1 MTETPEKSQRL
12 TDLMR
17 FAQDGDG
24 KAYFDL
30 LRAVTPMLRAAARR
44 QYPVYNR
51 QDVED
56 VVQDILMSLHAA
68 RATYD
73 PERPFIPWLM
83 GIARNRIADAVRRHA
98 RRAAHEQI
106 VEQVPETLL
115 DPGAN
120 MSTDVYRDP
129 EALRRAIDGLPNQQ
143 RRAMEL
149 LKLREMSLKE
159 AAAVSGT
166 SVGALKIAVHRAMGT
181 LREVLSKGT

>member
-1 MTETPEKSQRL
+1 MTDGNSQRL

-17 FAQDGDG
+17 SSQDGDG
-24 KAYFDL
+24 KAYLEL
-30 LRAVTPMLRAAARR
+30 LRAITPMLRATARR
-44 QYPVYNR
+44 QLPVYNR
-51 QDVED
+51 QDMED

-83 GIARNRIADAVRRHA
+83 GIARNRIADAVRRYA
-98 RRAAHEQI
+98 RQAAHEQV
-106 VEQVPETLL
+106 VEIVPETFF

-120 MSTDVYRDP
+120 MSAEVYRDP
-129 EALRRAIDGLPNQQ
+129 EALRRAIDGLPHQQ

-166 SVGALKIAVHRAMGT
+166 SVGALKIAVHRAVGT

>member
-1 MTETPEKSQRL
+1 MTGIPGNSQHL
-12 TDLMR
+12 GDLMR
-17 FAQDGDG
+17 SAQEGDG
-24 KAYFDL
+24 KAYLEL
-30 LRAVTPMLRAAARR
+30 LRAITPMLRATARR
-44 QYPVYNR
+44 QLSVYNR
-51 QDVED
+51 QEVED

-68 RATYD
+68 MATYD

-83 GIARNRIADAVRRHA
+83 GIARNRVADAVRRYA
-98 RRAAHEQI
+98 RRAAHEQV
-106 VEQVPETLL
+106 VETVPETFF

-120 MSTDVYRDP
+120 ISAEVYGDP
-129 EALRRAIDGLPNQQ
+129 EALRRAIDGLPHQQ

-159 AAAVSGT
+159 AAAISGT

>member
-1 MTETPEKSQRL
+1 MTETPGDSQRFA
-12 TDLMR
+12 DLMR
-17 FAQDGDG
+17 SAQDGDG
-24 KAYFDL
+24 KAYLEL
-30 LRAVTPMLRAAARR
+30 LRAITPMLRAAARR
-44 QYPVYNR
+44 QLPVYHR

-56 VVQDILMSLHAA
+56 VVQDILMSLHVA

-73 PERPFIPWLM
+73 PERPFVPWLM
-83 GIARNRIADAVRRHA
+83 GIARNRIADAIRRQA
-98 RRAAHEQI
+98 RRAAHEQT
-106 VEQVPETLL
+106 VEQVPETFF

-120 MSTDVYRDP
+120 MSADVYRDP
-129 EALRRAIDGLPNQQ
+129 EALRRAIDDLPRQQ